1 MLCCTYCLVLCL
13 PHTVPCA
20 LLRRTCSAHKACALL
35 FDTVLHMLAATL
47 CCTCCPV
54 LCCAAC
60 AAMCPAVVA
69 CRLPCC
75 AGHTACCAVLH
86 VLPCAILCWPC
97 CLPCCAGHAARRA
110 LLQALSCSL
119 LCCTRCPVPCCPVLC
134 CATCAAC
141 HTLLHMLPCCVT
153 YDIKLYT
160 ATLVGQGFVFLVPCI
175 EQV

>member
-1 MLCCTYCLVLCL
+1 MCF
-13 PHTVPCA
+13 A
-20 LLRRTCSAHKACALL
+20 LRHCVAHAGCHV
-35 FDTVLHMLAATL
+35 VLHMLPS
-47 CCTCCPV
+47 PV
-54 LCCAAC
+54 LCCMCCHVPCCSGMPPAMLCWTHCLLRCAAC
-60 AAMCPAVVA
+60 AA
-69 CRLPCC
+69 
-75 AGHTACCAVLH
+75 
-86 VLPCAILCWPC
+86 LCWPC

-119 LCCTRCPVPCCPVLC
+119 PCCTRCPVPCCPVLC

-160 ATLVGQGFVFLVPCI
+160 ATLVGQGFAFLVPCI